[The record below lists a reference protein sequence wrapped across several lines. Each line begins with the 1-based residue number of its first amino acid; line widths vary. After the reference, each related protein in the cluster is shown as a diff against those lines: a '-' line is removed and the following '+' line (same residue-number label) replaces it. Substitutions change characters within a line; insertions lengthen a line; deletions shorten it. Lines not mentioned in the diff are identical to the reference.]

1 MDKGWKN
8 IGGEHMAWDGRKLKD
23 LSKEKGI
30 SLTEL
35 AELLIVSRQTVNDWI
50 RGQVPKGNHLIGL
63 SQLLEISPRFFFPSE
78 IPGNISVPLHRK
90 RGVAKITGAMKQEA
104 AHMAKQYEKLFN
116 WAPDPGLVPVLRM
129 DHRDRQNAIAM
140 ASKLRELSG
149 IGSHK
154 PMDYEH
160 TFNLLSSLRIANIF
174 RYFPKRLKGY
184 AFYCK
189 IHKHRVVF
197 VNNDTNILDLIF
209 PLLHETIHAI
219 RDEEGN
225 VLSDPV
231 EEDFCDAVANYTQF
245 PEEYALLVY
254 NTIKGRRKEVQ
265 INLLKNFSTEN
276 MHSMFG
282 IMEQLK
288 EINPAF
294 DLEVGGA
301 NTNLKKQFPPIGD
314 ILFKEKDPRSYI
326 HNLKALSPLFFE
338 IVTRLIDNVTTRKTG
353 EWLGLESEIDAKQ
366 AIVELRKIRDGIGS

>member
-1 MDKGWKN
+1 MSWE
-8 IGGEHMAWDGRKLKD
+8 GERLK
-23 LSKEKGI
+23 SISREKGI
-30 SLTEL
+30 SLKNI
-35 AELLIVSRQTVNDWI
+35 AELLNVSRQTVNDWI
-50 RGQVPKGNHLIGL
+50 KGQVPKGNHLIGL
-63 SQLLEISPRFFFPSE
+63 SQVLEISPNFLFPSQ

-90 RGVAKITGAMKQEA
+90 RGVAKITEAMKQEA
-104 AHMAKQYEKLFN
+104 AHMAKQYEKLFK

-129 DHRDRQNAIAM
+129 DHRDKQNAIAM
-140 ASKLRELSG
+140 ASELRELSG

-160 TFNLLSSLRIANIF
+160 TFTLLYSLRIANIF
-174 RYFPKRLKGY
+174 RYFPKSLKGY

-197 VNNDTNILDLIF
+197 VNNETNILDLIF

-225 VLSDPV
+225 ALSDPV

-245 PEEYALLVY
+245 PEGYALLVY
-254 NTIKGRRKEVQ
+254 NTIKGRRKAAQ

-276 MHSMFG
+276 MHSIFG

-326 HNLKALSPLFFE
+326 YNLKELSPLLFE
-338 IVTRLIDNVTTRKTG
+338 IVSKLIDNVTTRKSG

-366 AIVELRKIRDGIGS
+366 AIEELRKVRDGIGS